1 VTTVTRSV
9 ISSSVIVHSA
19 SGSWGEH
26 VPGVAPPANRSSR
39 RAPTACPRVARS
51 SSLPHLEGRHDHAFR
66 QLAPLPV
73 AVSEQEPQLLQHHVD
88 LLESQHRPAG
98 KRAAVVASRN
108 AKRIAAAPTRWPRTG
123 TPPAAPGWQAARAHP
138 AAAYL
143 SPPSGE
149 RVFVTESVDKLNLG
163 GVGVRKVVAGWCS

>member
-73 AVSEQEPQLLQHHVD
+73 AVSEQEPQLLQHHV
-88 LLESQHRPAG
+88 
-98 KRAAVVASRN
+98 AVVASRN
-108 AKRIAAAPTRWPRTG
+108 ATSRPAFRTAPQSVG
-123 TPPAAPGWQAARAHP
+123 EGERAHTG
-138 AAAYL
+138 A
-143 SPPSGE
+143 SS
-149 RVFVTESVDKLNLG
+149 
-163 GVGVRKVVAGWCS
+163 GVRGEG